1 MTNSVYK
8 IYLDIHNYGSHVV
21 LKAKKGDNGS
31 LLYVTLMDGGSPYVI
46 TPECYAVFTAKKAD
60 GNILYNKCTILENMI
75 VYAFTP
81 QTTSYVGKMECEIKL
96 YGSGDSLLT
105 SAEFTLLVMDTVV
118 NDDEVGSEKEVT
130 ALTALVAETTTLI
143 NEVEYK
149 LASGAFVGEKGDKGD
164 TGATGV
170 QGPKG
175 DKGDIG
181 PQGIQGNKGDK
192 GDRGLTGPQGIQGE
206 RGMQGISGVTVNADG
221 YFALEVDSATGDL
234 YFVTEDESVECPFVL
249 DEDGNLFYEI
259 KE

>member
-1 MTNSVYK
+1 MTSSVYK

-96 YGSGDSLLT
+96 YGNGDSLLT

-130 ALTALVAETTTLI
+130 ALTALVSETTTLI

-149 LASGAFVGEKGDKGD
+149 LASGAFVGAKGD
-164 TGATGV
+164 
-170 QGPKG
+170 
-175 DKGDIG
+175 
-181 PQGIQGNKGDK
+181 KGDK

>member
-1 MTNSVYK
+1 MTSSVYK

-21 LKAKKGDNGS
+21 LRAKKGDNGS
-31 LLYVTLMDGGSPYVI
+31 LLYITLMDGGSPYVI

-60 GNILYNKCTILENMI
+60 GNILYNHCTVHENMI

-81 QTTSYVGKMECEIKL
+81 QTTSSVGKMECEIKL

-105 SAEFTLLVMDTVV
+105 SAEFTLLVMDTVF

-130 ALTALVAETTTLI
+130 ALTALISETTTLI

-164 TGATGV
+164 
-170 QGPKG
+170 
-175 DKGDIG
+175 
-181 PQGIQGNKGDK
+181 K

-206 RGMQGISGVTVNADG
+206 RGPQGISGVSVSADG